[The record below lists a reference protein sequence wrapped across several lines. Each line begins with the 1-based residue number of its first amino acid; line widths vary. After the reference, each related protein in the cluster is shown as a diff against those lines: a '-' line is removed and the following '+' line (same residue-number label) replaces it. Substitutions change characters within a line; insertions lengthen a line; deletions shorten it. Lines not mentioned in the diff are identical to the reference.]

1 MADEKLSIGVRIF
14 VSFLIAFGICG
25 LVLLMIKD
33 NSGKILVPKI
43 ELASMDFTVQ
53 NITMTRL
60 NAKWDLSIRIPD
72 DLPGK
77 YICLQGDLE
86 ASLLYKNVTLATS
99 SPQKYY
105 NLKYFNPQLLKI
117 SANVSEVDIGGLIGK
132 DIINDVKERKEVHFG
147 SRFSLTDCREKTTG
161 VMSYECDEATLR
173 FEPSSEMK
181 ATMFGDH
188 PNCINV

>member
-1 MADEKLSIGVRIF
+1 MADEELSIGVRIF

-33 NSGKILVPKI
+33 NSGKIPVPKI

-99 SPQKYY
+99 SPQK
-105 NLKYFNPQLLKI
+105 
-117 SANVSEVDIGGLIGK
+117 
-132 DIINDVKERKEVHFG
+132 
-147 SRFSLTDCREKTTG
+147 
-161 VMSYECDEATLR
+161 
-173 FEPSSEMK
+173 
-181 ATMFGDH
+181 
-188 PNCINV
+188 